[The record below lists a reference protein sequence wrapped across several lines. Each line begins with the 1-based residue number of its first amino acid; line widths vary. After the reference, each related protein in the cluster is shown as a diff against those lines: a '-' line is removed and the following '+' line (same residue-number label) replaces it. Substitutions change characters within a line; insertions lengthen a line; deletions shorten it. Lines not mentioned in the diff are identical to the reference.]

1 MRVRWLLYP
10 VAAFLLVTVLPVLW
24 LRFVPPTGSAYML
37 EQHLDDLAHGR
48 HQPIAYRW
56 TPLAQ
61 ISPAMRLAVVASE
74 DQTFPTNWGFD
85 FSAIQKALAYNADH
99 RIVHGAST
107 ITQQTAR
114 NLFLWPSRTWLRK
127 GVEVYFTAL
136 LELFWPKQRILEVY
150 LNIAQFGDHV
160 YGVGAAA
167 PRYFHDRPAELDE
180 QQAALLAAVLP
191 DPLRMHADRPSDYVL
206 GRAADIRQQ
215 MAQLGSGY
223 LDGLR

>member
-1 MRVRWLLYP
+1 MRARWLLYP
-10 VAAFLLVTVLPVLW
+10 IAAFLIVTVLPVLW

-48 HQPIAYRW
+48 HLPIAVRW
-56 TPLAQ
+56 TPWTR

-85 FSAIQKALAYNADH
+85 FRAIRKALTYNADH
-99 RIVHGAST
+99 QIVHGAST

-127 GVEVYFTAL
+127 GAEVYFTVL

-150 LNIAQFGDHV
+150 LNIAQFGDHL

-167 PRYFHDRPAELDE
+167 PRFFHRSPADLDE
-180 QQAALLAAVLP
+180 AQAALLAAVLP
-191 DPLRMHADRPSDYVL
+191 DPLRMHADRPSPYVL

-223 LDGLR
+223 LDGLH